1 MNFLFRAIQF
11 GFMHIWP
18 ALVLFFSAV
27 VLTPHDVGTI
37 ALLMSVATLFRPL
50 VGLSLGRTAIRY
62 SGEGFAEGGR
72 ARMEQIL
79 NLAAKL
85 GLILSLL
92 GVAGAVAAVAGMN
105 RVYELDASS
114 RTLLMGVIFIYFYGI
129 TEFFDGILRASGE
142 FKALAVSILLSRML
156 GIGLFLCV
164 LPFIPDI
171 DVMLGFMA
179 FAEAAGVALLA
190 RKIIRMLKAP
200 AIPHL
205 PFVSAEAWQ
214 LIRYSLPVI
223 INALS
228 VYFYARA
235 MVMIAGLYD
244 STINIGGFEMAV
256 QATNLPMAVTIVCS
270 TVLSPAVARL
280 VASGGDGHKRAEDVV
295 SYGAAFSVWVNGL
308 ATVYFLLVGPF
319 VFLWVFPDQPLA
331 AVILAILAPLIAA
344 KAYAQILSG
353 EISIAAGAAGTA
365 AQITL
370 VFGVLTVAAGAFMSA
385 WMGVQGAAIAMLV
398 THTGAV
404 IASVVILQRKTRLF
418 LRYRSKA
425 TLLTALIV
433 AVPTAAVTLPLR
445 DQPAL
450 AALAG
455 TAVFVLTAL
464 LVLAAAFKYKLSMAE
479 PLRDGL
485 RMLKSKDAG
494 KAIEYD
500 DLKAVH
506 PDMGQNP
513 ASFRRALVDL
523 AARRSPAG
531 VAFWLEGRGEAGAIP
546 LQDHADIVY
555 TFAMLDMADQ
565 IPADAAEKYAAHLAD
580 LRLFARAEGKLPAS
594 GKPVNAHLTAYL
606 LAAVRLLEQHGKLV
620 PPPALYT
627 GWQLDQLIDKRKVP
641 LWPWPWTHHI
651 WRVSHWIGGIPS
663 ILLHLAHSGHVKW
676 ATEDL
681 VQEVLSASEKHIIDV
696 RTGLLRPYRVQLI
709 QNIFRAL
716 YRLRHDPDLGD
727 LGGVVHILWVYH
739 ALGRPYAGADALR
752 LAAERELARN
762 RPFMEDVPY
771 CLDFDV
777 IQLERTVVDEA
788 PAEVKARAAEFV
800 DDTVAF
806 FCKPVAST
814 YSLHKIPGALASI
827 HECAW
832 LTGEARV
839 RGIDVPRIDIIKRA
853 YWL

>member
-1 MNFLFRAIQF
+1 MKIAFLFTQLEVGGAQTRVMQTANELRARGHSVDVFSIYQARPCFEDEEKTILSASKRPQHVLMGIFRLWRKLRAEKYDAFITNTAPANIIGNAVAFFAGQRRRISWQTQPPERINKLFQTIDHLWGSLGIYNATVANSAWTRSCFNGRRASYLRRMRTIMNGITPRVDMRSKSEARDALGIQASERVIVTV
-11 GFMHIWP
+11 GRLSKQKGQDTLIRAM
-18 ALVLFFSAV
+18 ALIQDARLYVVGDGELRQELQHLAV
-27 VLTPHDVGTI
+27 EVGVADRVMFVGEI
-37 ALLMSVATLFRPL
+37 PGEMVATYLRAADIFAFPSRWETFGLAVIEAAGSGIPIISSDL
-50 VGLSLGRTAIRY
+50 DVLKEVLSLEDGKICAAFFPVDDAVELSEKVNFVLSSQEEAVRLGGLSLQVSGRHTLERHVDKILDLISDLPA
-62 SGEGFAEGGR
+62 GR
-72 ARMEQIL
+72 
-79 NLAAKL
+79 
-85 GLILSLL
+85 
-92 GVAGAVAAVAGMN
+92 
-105 RVYELDASS
+105 
-114 RTLLMGVIFIYFYGI
+114 
-129 TEFFDGILRASGE
+129 
-142 FKALAVSILLSRML
+142 
-156 GIGLFLCV
+156 
-164 LPFIPDI
+164 
-171 DVMLGFMA
+171 
-179 FAEAAGVALLA
+179 
-190 RKIIRMLKAP
+190 
-200 AIPHL
+200 
-205 PFVSAEAWQ
+205 
-214 LIRYSLPVI
+214 
-223 INALS
+223 
-228 VYFYARA
+228 
-235 MVMIAGLYD
+235 
-244 STINIGGFEMAV
+244 
-256 QATNLPMAVTIVCS
+256 
-270 TVLSPAVARL
+270 
-280 VASGGDGHKRAEDVV
+280 
-295 SYGAAFSVWVNGL
+295 
-308 ATVYFLLVGPF
+308 
-319 VFLWVFPDQPLA
+319 
-331 AVILAILAPLIAA
+331 
-344 KAYAQILSG
+344 
-353 EISIAAGAAGTA
+353 
-365 AQITL
+365 
-370 VFGVLTVAAGAFMSA
+370 
-385 WMGVQGAAIAMLV
+385 
-398 THTGAV
+398 
-404 IASVVILQRKTRLF
+404 
-418 LRYRSKA
+418 
-425 TLLTALIV
+425 
-433 AVPTAAVTLPLR
+433 
-445 DQPAL
+445 
-450 AALAG
+450 
-455 TAVFVLTAL
+455 
-464 LVLAAAFKYKLSMAE
+464 
-479 PLRDGL
+479 
-485 RMLKSKDAG
+485 KDAG

-681 VQEVLSASEKHIIDV
+681 VQEVLSASEKHIIDA

-788 PAEVKARAAEFV
+788 PAEVKARAAEFI